1 MLTRTQ
7 TDSDILIV
15 GAGAAGS
22 AAAWSLSRQ
31 GLRVPCLEQ
40 GRWIDQSEYA
50 HSRPDYELARQKVF
64 HMDPNIRQWDE
75 DYPVNTDNSPIH
87 PLMINAVGGST
98 IHWSGH
104 FPRMRPSD
112 FRVCTLDGVGDDWP
126 LSYWDLE
133 PFYDLNDSMIGV
145 SGLAGDPGNPPRSPR
160 QTSPL
165 AFDVACSIYLRGL
178 DQLGWHWWP
187 SDNALISSPF
197 GQDRSPCNACGPCD
211 LGCPIGAMS
220 SAHVTYWPL
229 AIAQG
234 VELIT
239 QARVEQILVDAN
251 GQATGAIYFDK
262 SGNRHQH
269 NTSVV
274 IMAANGIGTSRIL
287 LNSTSASFPSGL
299 ANRSGLVGT
308 HLMFHPVAFVTGVF
322 DERVDGQQGPIGGLM
337 NCQEFYETDRSRG
350 FVRGFQLQLGGH
362 AGPLTTALGGL
373 IGGPVPWGGGHH
385 RALQTQFR
393 HALTVTTMLEDLPES
408 ENRITLDPTLKDTD
422 GIPAPRVEY
431 RLGSNS
437 KDMLPF
443 AIARARDLFKAAGA
457 SEIFVD
463 SLVQDSGW
471 HLMGTCRMGNHPER
485 SVVDQ
490 WGRSHECGNLF
501 VIDGSVFTTSGAVNP
516 TSTIQAIALRCADWL
531 SHHFGE
537 VTA

>member
-1 MLTRTQ
+1 MLTDTRI
-7 TDSDILIV
+7 DSDVLIV

-31 GLRVPCLEQ
+31 GLRVTCLEQ
-40 GRWIDQSEYA
+40 GRWIDQSEYP
-50 HSRPDYELARQKVF
+50 HSRPDYELARQTDF
-64 HMDPNIRQWDE
+64 HKDPNIRQWPE
-75 DYPVNTDNSPIH
+75 DYPVNTENTPIH

-112 FRVCTLDGVGDDWP
+112 FRVCTLDGVADDWP

-160 QTSPL
+160 QTPPL
-165 AFDVACSIYLRGL
+165 AFDAACSIYLRGL
-178 DQLGWHWWP
+178 DRLGWHWWP

-211 LGCPIGAMS
+211 IGCPIGAMS

-239 QARVEQILVDAN
+239 HARVEQITVNTN
-251 GQATGAIYFDK
+251 GRATGAVYYDK
-262 SGNRHQH
+262 SGIRHQH
-269 NTSVV
+269 TAAVV
-274 IMAANGIGTSRIL
+274 IMAANGIGTPRIL
-287 LNSTSASFPSGL
+287 LNSVSAPFPSGL

-350 FVRGFQLQLGGH
+350 FLRGFGLQLSRNV
-362 AGPLTTALGGL
+362 GPLTTALGGL
-373 IGGPVPWGGGHH
+373 IGGPVPWGVGHH
-385 RALQTQFR
+385 RALRTRYR
-393 HALTVTTMLEDLPES
+393 HALTITTMLEDLPEFR
-408 ENRITLDPTLKDTD
+408 NRISLDPKLKDAD
-422 GIPAPRVEY
+422 GIPAPRVDY

-437 KDMLPF
+437 RNMLPF
-443 AIARARDLFKAAGA
+443 AIARARDLCEASGAA
-457 SEIFVD
+457 EIFVD

-471 HLMGTCRMGNHPER
+471 HLMGTCRMGNDPQH

-490 WGRSHECGNLF
+490 WGRSHECSNLF
-501 VIDGSVFTTSGAVNP
+501 VMDGSVFTTSGAVNP

-531 SHHFGE
+531 SRNFLE
-537 VTA
+537 VAA